1 MAIHF
6 IFDAFKEISDP
17 SRVCHTD
24 SEPAV
29 LDVRSNGSALMCV
42 SARVSQALVNQR
54 PTMSMMIIIDVRLGG
69 QIGLESLILMMPLM
83 LRDTSVNN
91 NNTKMIEAGEEDE
104 QGEEEEEQ

>member
-1 MAIHF
+1 
-6 IFDAFKEISDP
+6 
-17 SRVCHTD
+17 
-24 SEPAV
+24 
-29 LDVRSNGSALMCV
+29 
-42 SARVSQALVNQR
+42 
-54 PTMSMMIIIDVRLGG
+54 MMIIIDVRLGG